1 MKDENLV
8 ELYVANAKKASAYLR
23 EKLVIGPILL
33 YQRHISRGTSPK
45 CRFIPSCSR
54 YAITAIRRFGAV
66 RGILMAGCRILRCNP
81 LCKGG
86 YDPVPVGFS
95 LRPFAALR
103 EMPPSTHAND
113 SES

>member
-1 MKDENLV
+1 MKDSPIQ
-8 ELYVANAKKASAYLR
+8 KATILLR

-45 CRFIPSCSR
+45 CRFIPTCSR
-54 YAITAIRRFGAV
+54 YAITAVRRFGAV
-66 RGILMAGCRILRCNP
+66 RGIAMATCRILRCSP

-86 YDPVPVGFS
+86 YDPVPQRFS

-103 EMPPSTHAND
+103 ESSPDQTD
-113 SES
+113 RES